1 MVVQRDR
8 GGQDP
13 TQMADMLPLQAPTL
27 VNAVLPSV
35 SSARATMI
43 RNVTLAIAGSLIL
56 VLAAKIKVPFWPV
69 PMTLQTLAVLA
80 LGAAY
85 GPRLGAAT
93 VALYIACGLAGLP
106 VFTNTPPVAAG
117 PLYLVGPTGGFLM
130 GFIVAAAVAGWAAAR
145 GASWPRLIVGLVA
158 AEALMLGLGCLWL
171 ALGAQMAA
179 GVTGV
184 GFAKAFAYG
193 VQPFLLGDALKVLL
207 AICMV
212 ATGWSA
218 IERRS

>member
-8 GGQDP
+8 GGQD
-13 TQMADMLPLQAPTL
+13 TTEMADMLPLHAPTL
-27 VNAVLPSV
+27 VNAVLPTV
-35 SSARATMI
+35 SSARATVI
-43 RNVTLAIAGSLIL
+43 RNVALAVVGSLIL

-69 PMTLQTLAVLA
+69 PITLQTLAVLA

-85 GPRLGAAT
+85 GSRVGAAT
-93 VALYIACGLAGLP
+93 VALYIAYGLAGLP

-130 GFIVAAAVAGWAAAR
+130 GFVAAAAVAGWAAAR
-145 GASWPRLIVGLVA
+145 GASGTRLIVGMVA
-158 AEALMLGLGCLWL
+158 ADALMIGLGCLWL
-171 ALGAQMAA
+171 ALGAQMAG

-193 VQPFLLGDALKVLL
+193 VQPFLVGDALKVSL
-207 AICMV
+207 AICM
-212 ATGWSA
+212 AAAGWSA
-218 IERRS
+218 IERRG